1 MAFHPTENSLAVAGG
16 DDHEVTLWDLR
27 KTEKPLDVAVGK
39 GTGIWAVALAEKREE
54 KSEKGKKKT
63 LLLGFKTRR
72 NHGAKNP
79 NEMGAGDWQ
88 VFDLDTCRWAENATK
103 FEPSGTR
110 ETLGGWSVEP
120 QIGSRWKVCDPKG
133 DSFVLPLDRGRD
145 QFPTCYTG
153 RYSATLPT
161 GSQILPGAGLDA
173 AVGIFGGLPL
183 ALTNVGAVDVL
194 LSATYLPEVDE
205 NNVRVTLPNGSLHVG
220 YGARIGLLS
229 ESILVPGVSLSFM
242 KRDLPTADISAN
254 SGVADSL
261 FVTGLKVK
269 TTSWRI
275 EASKSLIMFGV
286 FGGVGRDRYESSV
299 ETVRASVGAPVVGRA
314 NATLSPSPSQ
324 AIDRT
329 NVFVGLKL
337 NLLLFKIAGEVGQA
351 SGGDVTTFN
360 TFSGSAPAAS
370 RTYGSLGIRFG
381 I

>member
-1 MAFHPTENSLAVAGG
+1 MNRYVVLVTGFTLFGALDTQAQTSCAAGVPSSQAQATQNTQQQASDLFQYLAPEIGTDVAGG
-16 DDHEVTLWDLR
+16 SPTLGQ
-27 KTEKPLDVAVGK
+27 T
-39 GTGIWAVALAEKREE
+39 
-54 KSEKGKKKT
+54 S
-63 LLLGFKTRR
+63 
-72 NHGAKNP
+72 
-79 NEMGAGDWQ
+79 
-88 VFDLDTCRWAENATK
+88 
-103 FEPSGTR
+103 
-110 ETLGGWSVEP
+110 TLGGLGHFSVG
-120 QIGSRWKVCDPKG
+120 IRGTAVNGSLPKV
-133 DSFVLPLDRGRD
+133 D